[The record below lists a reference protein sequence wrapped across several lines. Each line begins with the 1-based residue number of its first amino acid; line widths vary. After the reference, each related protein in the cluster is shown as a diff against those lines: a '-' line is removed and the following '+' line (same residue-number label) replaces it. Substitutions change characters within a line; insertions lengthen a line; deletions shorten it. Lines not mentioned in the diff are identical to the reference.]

1 MIKSVGITHVFL
13 SVQIVDA
20 KNINTI
26 DIHIEQ
32 LTQNFI
38 NLAFQKSSSN
48 LLRSTLNPLE
58 TLRKEEKL
66 RRQLGKTMGEKIKYL
81 SSVTEGV
88 FIRKSEDEEWPNIIF
103 RALIVISNV
112 LDSNCHLSGT
122 IEI

>member
-1 MIKSVGITHVFL
+1 MTKSVGITHVFL

-66 RRQLGKTMGEKIKYL
+66 RRELGKTMGEKIKYL

>member
-20 KNINTI
+20 KNTNTI

-48 LLRSTLNPLE
+48 LLRSTLNPSE

-66 RRQLGKTMGEKIKYL
+66 RRELGKTMGEKIKYL

>member
-1 MIKSVGITHVFL
+1 
-13 SVQIVDA
+13 
-20 KNINTI
+20 
-26 DIHIEQ
+26 
-32 LTQNFI
+32 
-38 NLAFQKSSSN
+38 
-48 LLRSTLNPLE
+48 
-58 TLRKEEKL
+58 
-66 RRQLGKTMGEKIKYL
+66 MGEKIKYL

>member
-20 KNINTI
+20 KNTNTI

-48 LLRSTLNPLE
+48 LLRSTLNPSE

-66 RRQLGKTMGEKIKYL
+66 RRELGKTMGEKIKYL
-81 SSVTEGV
+81 SSVKEGV

>member
-20 KNINTI
+20 KNTNTI

-48 LLRSTLNPLE
+48 LLRSTLNPSE

-66 RRQLGKTMGEKIKYL
+66 RRELGKTMGEKIKYL

-122 IEI
+122 IDI

>member
-1 MIKSVGITHVFL
+1 MTKSVGITHVFL

-48 LLRSTLNPLE
+48 LLRSTLNPSE

-66 RRQLGKTMGEKIKYL
+66 RRELGKTMGEKIKYL

-103 RALIVISNV
+103 RALSVISNV

-122 IEI
+122 IDI

>member
-1 MIKSVGITHVFL
+1 MTKSVGITHVFL

-66 RRQLGKTMGEKIKYL
+66 RRELGKTMGEKIKYL

-103 RALIVISNV
+103 RALSVISNV

-122 IEI
+122 IDI

>member
-48 LLRSTLNPLE
+48 LLRSTLNPSE

-66 RRQLGKTMGEKIKYL
+66 RRELGKTMGEKIKYL

-103 RALIVISNV
+103 RALSVISNV

>member
-48 LLRSTLNPLE
+48 LLRSTLNPSE

-66 RRQLGKTMGEKIKYL
+66 RRELGKTMGEKIKYL

>member
-20 KNINTI
+20 KNTNTI

-48 LLRSTLNPLE
+48 LLRSTLNPSE

-66 RRQLGKTMGEKIKYL
+66 RRELGKTMGEKIKYL

-103 RALIVISNV
+103 RALSVISNV

>member
-20 KNINTI
+20 KNTNTI

-48 LLRSTLNPLE
+48 LLRSTLNPSE

-66 RRQLGKTMGEKIKYL
+66 RRELGKTMGEKIKYL

-103 RALIVISNV
+103 RALSVISNV

-122 IEI
+122 IDI

>member
-1 MIKSVGITHVFL
+1 MTKSVGITHVFL

-48 LLRSTLNPLE
+48 LLRSTLNPSE

-66 RRQLGKTMGEKIKYL
+66 RRELGKTMGEKIKYL

>member
-1 MIKSVGITHVFL
+1 MTKSVGITHVFL

-20 KNINTI
+20 KNTNTI

-48 LLRSTLNPLE
+48 LLRSTLNPSE

-66 RRQLGKTMGEKIKYL
+66 RRELGKTMGEKIKYL

-103 RALIVISNV
+103 RALSVISNV

-122 IEI
+122 IDI